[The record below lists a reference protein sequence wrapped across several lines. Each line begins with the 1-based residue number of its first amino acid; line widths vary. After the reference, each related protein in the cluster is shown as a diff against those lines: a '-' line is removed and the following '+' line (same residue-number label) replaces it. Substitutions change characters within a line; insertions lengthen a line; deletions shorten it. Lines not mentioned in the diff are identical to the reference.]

1 MFIKKNYDQNLNEEK
16 DALEIFLLF
25 QLRLPA
31 FEKSSAHIQM
41 KLAAKFSLKVRSPQT
56 NICFNHLNPSGSAR

>member
-1 MFIKKNYDQNLNEEK
+1 MTKYGKFIDNVDENIDNQYLNEEK

-31 FEKSSAHIQM
+31 FQEGGTHIQM
-41 KLAAKFSLKVRSPQT
+41 ELAEKCPLK
-56 NICFNHLNPSGSAR
+56 I